1 MTTTHGAAKIKIA
14 SLAGLLLAAPFPVW
28 GAPITFNTALPV
40 HEGGLVW
47 REQFIYDKNSR
58 DPSPANRDVKVSGLV
73 SVLGYGVTRDFALFG
88 MLPYLDK
95 RLDMDMS
102 GQRVTRS
109 DQGIGDLTLFGRYT
123 AYQSD
128 APGRT
133 FRVAPF
139 LGVKA
144 PTGRDN
150 AQDGLGRLPSPIQ
163 LGTGSWDA
171 LGGVVA
177 TYQTLAYQID
187 SQLSYK
193 ANSEANGFRF
203 GNVTEL
209 DASFQYRLWPQTLV
223 GGVPAFL
230 YGVLE
235 ANLVH
240 AEKNRVGGIRDPN
253 SGGTTLFLSPGLQY
267 VTKKWILE
275 AGVQIPVAQ
284 DLNGTALK
292 NDYILNAG
300 FRINF

>member
-1 MTTTHGAAKIKIA
+1 MTTARGAAKIKIA
-14 SLAGLLLAAPFPVW
+14 PLAGLLFAAAFPVW

-58 DPSPANRDVKVSGLV
+58 DPSAANRNVKVSGLI
-73 SVLGYGVTRDFALFG
+73 SILGYGVTRDFALFG

-95 RLDMDMS
+95 RLDMEMG
-102 GQRVTRS
+102 GQRVTR
-109 DQGIGDLTLFGRYT
+109 DDRGIGDLTLFGRYT
-123 AYQSD
+123 AYQND

-133 FRVAPF
+133 FRVSPF

-144 PTGRDN
+144 PTGRDD
-150 AQDGLGRLPSPIQ
+150 ARDGLGRLPPPIQ
-163 LGTGSWDA
+163 LGSGSWDA

-203 GNVTEL
+203 GNVTQL
-209 DASFQYRLWPQTLV
+209 DASFQYRLWPQTLG

-235 ANLVH
+235 ANLVR
-240 AEKNRVGGIRDPN
+240 AGKNRMGGVDDPN

-275 AGVQIPVAQ
+275 AGIQVPVAQ
-284 DLNGTALK
+284 SLNGAALK
-292 NDYILNAG
+292 NNYILNTG
-300 FRINF
+300 FRVNF

>member
-1 MTTTHGAAKIKIA
+1 MKRLVTLVSVLAA
-14 SLAGLLLAAPFPVW
+14 SLNAVGITW
-28 GAPITFNTALPV
+28 SAPITFNTALPV
-40 HEGGLVW
+40 HEGGIVW

-58 DPSPANRDVKVSGLV
+58 DPSPANRNVKVSGLV

-88 MLPYLDK
+88 VLPYLDK
-95 RLDMDMS
+95 SLDLDLG

-139 LGVKA
+139 MGVKA

-177 TYQTLAYQID
+177 TYQTLDYQID
-187 SQLSYK
+187 SQISYQ

-203 GNVTEL
+203 GNVAKL
-209 DASFQYRLWPQTLV
+209 DASFQYRVWPQTL
-223 GGVPAFL
+223 GEGVPAFL

-240 AEKNRVGGIRDPN
+240 AEKNRIGGVDDPN
-253 SGGTTLFLSPGLQY
+253 SGGTTLFLTPGLQY
-267 VTKKWILE
+267 VTQKWILE
-275 AGVQIPVAQ
+275 AAIQVPIVQN
-284 DLNGTALK
+284 LNGTALK
-292 NDYILNAG
+292 NNYILHTG
-300 FRINF
+300 FRVNF

>member
-1 MTTTHGAAKIKIA
+1 MKRFAPLFIV
-14 SLAGLLLAAPFPVW
+14 LAALNAVGIAW
-28 GAPITFNTALPV
+28 SAPITFNTALPV
-40 HEGGLVW
+40 HEGGFVW

-58 DPSPANRDVKVSGLV
+58 DPSPANRDVKVSGLI

-95 RLDMDMS
+95 RLDMDIG

-133 FRVAPF
+133 FRVSPF

-144 PTGRDN
+144 PTGRDD
-150 AQDGLGRLPSPIQ
+150 AQDGLGRLPPPIQ
-163 LGTGSWDA
+163 LGSGSWDA

-177 TYQTLAYQID
+177 TYQTFAYQID

-193 ANSEANGFRF
+193 ANREANGFRF

-209 DASFQYRLWPQTLV
+209 DASFQYRLWPRSL
-223 GGVPAFL
+223 GSGVPAFL

-235 ANLVH
+235 ANLVR
-240 AEKNRVGGIRDPN
+240 AEKNRIGGVDDPN

-267 VTKKWILE
+267 VTQKWILE
-275 AGVQIPVAQ
+275 AGVQIPVTQ
-284 DLNGTALK
+284 NLNGAALK
-292 NDYILNAG
+292 NNYIFNAG

>member
-1 MTTTHGAAKIKIA
+1 VKRF
-14 SLAGLLLAAPFPVW
+14 GLLFIILVASNTVGATW
-28 GAPITFNTALPV
+28 SAPITFNTALPV

-58 DPSPANRDVKVSGLV
+58 DPSPANRDVKVSGFV

-88 MLPYLDK
+88 MPPYFDK
-95 RLDMDMS
+95 RLDMDMG
-102 GQRVTRS
+102 GQHVTRS

-123 AYQSD
+123 AYQND

-133 FRVAPF
+133 LRVSPF

-150 AQDGLGRLPSPIQ
+150 AVDGLGRLPPPIQ
-163 LGTGSWDA
+163 LGSGSWDA

-177 TYQTLAYQID
+177 TYQTLNYQVD

-193 ANSEANGFRF
+193 ANREANGFRF
-203 GNVTEL
+203 GDVTEL
-209 DASFQYRLWPQTLV
+209 DASLQYRLWPQTLG

-235 ANLVH
+235 ANLVR
-240 AEKNRVGGIRDPN
+240 AEKNRIGGVDDPN

-267 VTKKWILE
+267 LTQKWILE
-275 AGVQIPVAQ
+275 AGVQIPVMQ
-284 DLNGTALK
+284 NLNGAALK
-292 NDYILNAG
+292 NNYILNAG
-300 FRINF
+300 FRVNF

>member
-1 MTTTHGAAKIKIA
+1 MKTFAALPII
-14 SLAGLLLAAPFPVW
+14 LAALNAVGVAW
-28 GAPITFNTALPV
+28 SAPITFNTALPV
-40 HEGGLVW
+40 HEGGMVW

-58 DPSPANRDVKVSGLV
+58 DPSAANRDVKVSGLV

-88 MLPYLDK
+88 VLPYLDK
-95 RLDMDMS
+95 RLDLDVG

-109 DQGIGDLTLFGRYT
+109 DQGIGDLTLLGRYT

-133 FRVAPF
+133 FRVSPF

-144 PTGRDN
+144 PTGRDDT
-150 AQDGLGRLPSPIQ
+150 QDALGRLPSPIQ

-177 TYQTLAYQID
+177 TYQTLAYQFD
-187 SQLSYK
+187 SQISYK

-203 GNVTEL
+203 GNVAKL
-209 DASFQYRLWPQTLV
+209 DASIQYRVWPQALG

-240 AEKNRVGGIRDPN
+240 AEKNRMGGVDDPN
-253 SGGTTLFLSPGLQY
+253 SGGTTLFLTPGLQY
-267 VTKKWILE
+267 VTQKWILE
-275 AGVQIPVAQ
+275 AGIQIPVVQ
-284 DLNGTALK
+284 NLNGTALK
-292 NDYILNAG
+292 NNYILHTG
-300 FRINF
+300 FRVNF

>member
-1 MTTTHGAAKIKIA
+1 MTTARGAAKIKIA

-58 DPSPANRDVKVSGLV
+58 DPSAANRDVKVSGLI

-95 RLDMDMS
+95 RLDMDMG

-123 AYQSD
+123 AYQND

-133 FRVAPF
+133 FRVSPF

-203 GNVTEL
+203 GNVTQL
-209 DASFQYRLWPQTLV
+209 DASFQYRLWPQTLA

-235 ANLVH
+235 ANLVR
-240 AEKNRVGGIRDPN
+240 AGKNRIGGVDDPN

-275 AGVQIPVAQ
+275 AGIQVPVAQ
-284 DLNGTALK
+284 SLNGAALK
-292 NDYILNAG
+292 NNYILNTG
-300 FRINF
+300 FRVNF

>member
-58 DPSPANRDVKVSGLV
+58 DPSPANRDVKVSGLI

-109 DQGIGDLTLFGRYT
+109 DQGIGDLTSFGRYT

-177 TYQTLAYQID
+177 TYQTLVYQID

-193 ANSEANGFRF
+193 ANGEANGFRF

-209 DASFQYRLWPQTLV
+209 DASFQYRLWPQTLG

-235 ANLVH
+235 ANLVR
-240 AEKNRVGGIRDPN
+240 AGKNRNGGVDDPN

-267 VTKKWILE
+267 VTQKWILE
-275 AGVQIPVAQ
+275 AGVQLPVMQ
-284 DLNGTALK
+284 NLNGTALK
-292 NDYILNAG
+292 NNYILHTG